1 MILVSLKDGKT
12 IKLDASQAL
21 SNQES
26 ISQHSSDNSLNMS
39 TSDDDDDDVDDD
51 EISTGNSEQSQQ
63 PKQKR
68 QRLTHLSFEEKLQRR
83 KLKNR
88 IAAQSARDRKKSKFD
103 QMEESV
109 RLLKEQNEQ
118 LRIENKL
125 LKEKTQL
132 LVQENRKLLEF
143 KKLSFTNMKPEPI
156 TSTLIQQ
163 GPTAPATT
171 TTNLCLAKLDD
182 EGNTCLKRK
191 LINTQEYGLVEVK
204 SAEFNN
210 VVSQPQKQFQTN
222 IILKLISVLIVYT
235 MSLIKQTALVA
246 VTASMDQKQSSPS
259 SASQA
264 YAQKLAKLKVTL
276 VKLVKLLKKFDK
288 RNLLLN
294 RITHLAS
301 QIEMASNGSPPSKAS
316 LILLMSLLMKVKKQ

>member
-12 IKLDASQAL
+12 ITLDASQAL

-39 TSDDDDDDVDDD
+39 TSDDDDDDD

-143 KKLSFTNMKPEPI
+143 KKLSFTSMQPEAI

-163 GPTAPATT
+163 GPTAPA

-191 LINTQEYGLVEVK
+191 LISTQEYGLVEVK

-246 VTASMDQKQSSPS
+246 VTSSSASTDQKQPNSSP

-316 LILLMSLLMKVKKQ
+316 LIILMSLLMKVKKQ

>member
-12 IKLDASQAL
+12 ITLDASQTLTSSL

-26 ISQHSSDNSLNMS
+26 TSDNSLSMS
-39 TSDDDDDDVDDD
+39 TSDDDDDDD
-51 EISTGNSEQSQQ
+51 EISTGNLESSQQ

-143 KKLSFTNMKPEPI
+143 KKLSFTSMKPETI
-156 TSTLIQQ
+156 TTLIQQ
-163 GPTAPATT
+163 SPTARTTTTT
-171 TTNLCLAKLDD
+171 TTNVCLAKLD
-182 EGNTCLKRK
+182 EESNTCLKRK

-210 VVSQPQKQFQTN
+210 FVSQPQKQFQTN

-246 VTASMDQKQSSPS
+246 VTSSS
-259 SASQA
+259 SSEQPNSSQA
-264 YAQKLAKLKVTL
+264 YAQKLTKLKATL

>member
-12 IKLDASQAL
+12 ITLDASQTLTSSL

-26 ISQHSSDNSLNMS
+26 ISDNSLSVS
-39 TSDDDDDDVDDD
+39 TSDDDDDDD
-51 EISTGNSEQSQQ
+51 EISTGNLESSQQ

-143 KKLSFTNMKPEPI
+143 KKLSFTSMKPETI
-156 TSTLIQQ
+156 TTLIQQ
-163 GPTAPATT
+163 SPTAPTTTT
-171 TTNLCLAKLDD
+171 TTNVILAKLD
-182 EGNTCLKRK
+182 EESNTCLKRK

-210 VVSQPQKQFQTN
+210 FVSQPQKQFQTN

-246 VTASMDQKQSSPS
+246 VTSSS
-259 SASQA
+259 SSEQPNSSQA
-264 YAQKLAKLKVTL
+264 YAQKLTKLKATL

>member
-12 IKLDASQAL
+12 ITLDASQTLTSSL

-26 ISQHSSDNSLNMS
+26 TSDNSLSMS
-39 TSDDDDDDVDDD
+39 TSDDDDDDD
-51 EISTGNSEQSQQ
+51 EISTGNLESSQQ

-143 KKLSFTNMKPEPI
+143 KKLSFTSMKPETI
-156 TSTLIQQ
+156 TTLIQQ
-163 GPTAPATT
+163 SPTARTTTTT
-171 TTNLCLAKLDD
+171 TTNVCLAKLD
-182 EGNTCLKRK
+182 EESNTCLKRK

-210 VVSQPQKQFQTN
+210 FVSQPQKQFQTN

-246 VTASMDQKQSSPS
+246 VTSSS
-259 SASQA
+259 SSEQPNSSQA
-264 YAQKLAKLKVTL
+264 YDQKLTKLKATL

>member
-12 IKLDASQAL
+12 ITLDASQTLTSSL

-26 ISQHSSDNSLNMS
+26 ISDNSLSVS
-39 TSDDDDDDVDDD
+39 TSDDDDDDD
-51 EISTGNSEQSQQ
+51 EISTGNLESSQQ

-143 KKLSFTNMKPEPI
+143 KKLSFTSMKPETI
-156 TSTLIQQ
+156 TTLIQQ
-163 GPTAPATT
+163 SPTAPTTTTTTT
-171 TTNLCLAKLDD
+171 TTNVCLAKLD
-182 EGNTCLKRK
+182 EESNTCLKRK

-210 VVSQPQKQFQTN
+210 FVSQPQKQFQTN

-246 VTASMDQKQSSPS
+246 VTSSS
-259 SASQA
+259 SSEQPNSSQA
-264 YAQKLAKLKVTL
+264 YAQKLTKLKATL